1 MSKYDIYGIGAALVD
16 TEIEVTNTDLKNLG
30 IDKGLMTLVDEA
42 RQQELVTYLTGH
54 LVASKRS
61 SGGSGA
67 NSIIGASYFG
77 ANNFYSCK
85 VSSDDNGNFY
95 LKDMSA
101 AGVVCNQNDQLY
113 QGVTGKCLVL
123 ITPDAERTMLTH
135 LGISATLS
143 ESELDLEAAKQSQY
157 VYLEGYLVTSP
168 SAKAAAIKLRQ
179 TAETHGIKTAISL
192 SDPGMVE
199 FFGDGLKEMIGQQ
212 VDILFCNEH
221 EALGFTK
228 TANIRDAAQG
238 LKQYARS
245 FAITQGSK
253 GALIYDGN
261 KYHTIAAY
269 PVKAIDTNGAGDMF
283 AGAFLYAITH
293 GYDYATAGK
302 LASRASAEVVK
313 DFRPRLRP
321 EQHGKI
327 LEEILG

>member
-1 MSKYDIYGIGAALVD
+1 MKKYDIYGIGAALVD
-16 TEIEVTNTDLKNLG
+16 TEIEVTDSDLRNLN

-42 RQQELVTYLTGH
+42 GLQELTQYLSHH
-54 LVASKRS
+54 LTASRRT

-67 NSIIGASYFG
+67 NSIIGANYFG
-77 ANNFYSCK
+77 ARNFYSCK
-85 VSSDDNGNFY
+85 VSNDDNGNFY
-95 LKDMSA
+95 LKDMMA
-101 AGVVCNQNDQLY
+101 AGVTCNSNDSSP

-143 ESELDLEAAKQSQY
+143 TTELNLEAAKQSQY
-157 VYLEGYLVTSP
+157 IYLEGYLVTSP
-168 SAKAAAIKLRQ
+168 SAKAAAIELRQ
-179 TAETHGIKTAISL
+179 TAEAHGVKTAISL

-199 FFGDGLKEMIGQQ
+199 FFADGLKEMIGKQM
-212 VDILFCNEH
+212 DLLFCNEH
-221 EALGFTK
+221 EALGFTR
-228 TANIRDAAQG
+228 THNIQDAAQA
-238 LKQYARS
+238 LKSYART
-245 FAITQGSK
+245 FAMTQGAK
-253 GALIYDGN
+253 GSLIYDGN
-261 KYHTIAAY
+261 TFHTIAPH

-321 EQHGKI
+321 EQHGQI
-327 LEEILG
+327 LKEILG

>member
-1 MSKYDIYGIGAALVD
+1 MSKYHIYGIGAALVD
-16 TEIEVTNTDLKNLG
+16 TEIEVTNDDLKNLG

-42 RQQELVTYLTGH
+42 KQRELVTYLTGH

-85 VSSDDNGNFY
+85 VSDDDNGNFY
-95 LKDMSA
+95 LKDMTA
-101 AGVVCNQNDQLY
+101 AGVTCNQNDQSH

-143 ESELDLEAAKQSQY
+143 ENELDLEAVKQSQY

-168 SAKAAAIKLRQ
+168 TAKAAAIKLRNV
-179 TAETHGIKTAISL
+179 AEAHNIKTAISL

-199 FFGDGLKEMIGQQ
+199 FFSDGLEEMIGKK

-221 EALGFTK
+221 EACRFTGAK
-228 TANIRDAAQG
+228 NMSDASEG
-238 LKQYARS
+238 LKKYARA
-245 FAITQGSK
+245 FAITQGAK

-261 KYHTIAAY
+261 RLHTISPY

-293 GYDYATAGK
+293 GHDYATAGK

-313 DFRPRLRP
+313 DFRPRMRP
-321 EQHGKI
+321 EQHRQI
-327 LEEILG
+327 LKEILG

>member
-1 MSKYDIYGIGAALVD
+1 MSKYHIYGIGAALVD
-16 TEIEVTNTDLKNLG
+16 TEIEVTNHDLKNLG
-30 IDKGLMTLVDEA
+30 IDKGLMTLVDET

-85 VSSDDNGNFY
+85 VSDDDNGNFY

-101 AGVVCNQNDQLY
+101 AGVTCNQNDQLH

-143 ESELDLEAAKQSQY
+143 ENELDLDIAKQSQY
-157 VYLEGYLVTSP
+157 IYLEGYLVTSP
-168 SAKAAAIKLRQ
+168 SAKAAAIKLR
-179 TAETHGIKTAISL
+179 TVAENHKVKTAISL

-199 FFGDGLKEMIGQQ
+199 FFGEGLKEMIGSK
-212 VDILFCNEH
+212 VDMLFCNEH
-221 EALGFTK
+221 EAYGFTGTK
-228 TANIRDAAQG
+228 IMSDASEG
-238 LKQYARS
+238 LKQYAHA

-253 GALIYDGN
+253 GALVYDGHQ
-261 KYHTIAAY
+261 YHTISPY

-321 EQHGKI
+321 EQHGQI
-327 LEEILG
+327 LKEILG